1 MGSRICVVLAVLI
14 VLSSLTASA
23 AVTAANP
30 GVYPGAKLQFEMTL
44 TDKDFLPAIKQ
55 FLPAIPGI
63 IAQHFPSGAP
73 KESKDMEAAC
83 AEYAK
88 DLVDALSGLHKV
100 SIVGYTIKSADSD
113 RILQFYARTI
123 GLSTGWLQP
132 LRVND
137 PKGTFRLYVRPD
149 LVEMFGLFVDSKEFV
164 VIRTEGTVDI
174 TKLAKVAAAL
184 IPAVMNADK
193 SKTDQTP
200 PPVVEP
206 PAPPADSAPSAP
218 QK

>member
-23 AVTAANP
+23 AVKAGAP

-55 FLPAIPGI
+55 FLPAIPGM
-63 IAQHFPSGAP
+63 IAKTVQTGAP
-73 KESKDMEAAC
+73 KESQDLEAAS

-100 SIVGYTIKSADSD
+100 SIVGYTVKSADSD
-113 RILQFYARTI
+113 KVLQFYARTI
-123 GLSTGWLQP
+123 GLSSGWLQP

-137 PKGTFRLYVRPD
+137 PKGTFRLYVKPD
-149 LVEMFGLFVDSKEFV
+149 LEEMFGLFVDSKQFV
-164 VIRTEGTVDI
+164 VVRTVGTIDV
-174 TKLAKVAAAL
+174 TKLARVAAML
-184 IPAVMNADK
+184 IPTVMNADK
-193 SKTDQTP
+193 SRTEQAP
-200 PPVVEP
+200 PMTVEP
-206 PAPPADSAPSAP
+206 PAPQACPEPETP
-218 QK
+218 